1 MINRIKRALQITL
14 FRNGIFPFICFV
26 KPEALPGQVSQLEQI
41 KFFVSPLALK
51 GVDYRGD
58 IKSFIGHYIHN
69 IQIAVDKR
77 RLFYGLAENVIKIF
91 PRRLHNIKRAVLQP
105 FFSVKLCGG
114 L

>member
-1 MINRIKRALQITL
+1 MINRIKRTLQITL

-51 GVDYRGD
+51 RVDYRGD

-69 IQIAVDKR
+69 IQIAVDKAGIID
-77 RLFYGLAENVIKIF
+77 GLGEDILKFVS
-91 PRRLHNIKRAVLQP
+91 RAAA
-105 FFSVKLCGG
+105 FFC
-114 L
+114 